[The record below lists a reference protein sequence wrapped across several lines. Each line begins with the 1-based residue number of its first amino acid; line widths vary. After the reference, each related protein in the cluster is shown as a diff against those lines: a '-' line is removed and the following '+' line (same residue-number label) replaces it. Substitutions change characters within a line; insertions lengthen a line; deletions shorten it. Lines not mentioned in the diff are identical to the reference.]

1 MTGVW
6 TIIVSSGVD
15 RYVKRGWRAEG
26 MNSSLEFWATF
37 NGNLQKS
44 PAILTSVAKS
54 YPNYKGFRPQRG
66 RGSSTPQPLT
76 PHK

>member
-54 YPNYKGFRPQRG
+54 YPNYKGFRGLSVGVER
-66 RGSSTPQPLT
+66 R
-76 PHK
+76 HRNR

>member
-26 MNSSLEFWATF
+26 MNSSLEFRATF
-37 NGNLQKS
+37 NGNLD
-44 PAILTSVAKS
+44 LSVGGIVDTA
-54 YPNYKGFRPQRG
+54 
-66 RGSSTPQPLT
+66 TAD